1 MEKQILF
8 AGFGGQGV
16 LSMGQFLTHA
26 AMGIG
31 REVCWVPSYGAEMRG
46 GTANCLV
53 TISQEEISS
62 PLTENPCEA
71 IVMNRP
77 SVDKFEPR
85 IKPGGTLVIN
95 TSLVDRAPQRDDLT
109 VLELPVNEIAEK
121 INNARGSNMIVMG
134 AYLQRTGIVDVE
146 EALQYFETIF
156 RGKKPGVI
164 EKNREAFL
172 AGVEWAREN
181 WCKE

>member
-1 MEKQILF
+1 
-8 AGFGGQGV
+8 
-16 LSMGQFLTHA
+16 
-26 AMGIG
+26 
-31 REVCWVPSYGAEMRG
+31 
-46 GTANCLV
+46 
-53 TISQEEISS
+53 
-62 PLTENPCEA
+62 
-71 IVMNRP
+71 MNRP
-77 SVDKFEPR
+77 SLDKFEPR